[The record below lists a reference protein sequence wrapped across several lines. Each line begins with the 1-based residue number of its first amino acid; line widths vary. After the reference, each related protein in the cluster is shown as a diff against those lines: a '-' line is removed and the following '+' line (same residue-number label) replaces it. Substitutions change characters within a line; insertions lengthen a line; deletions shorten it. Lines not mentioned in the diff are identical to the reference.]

1 MNYCYCLLSLCLPT
15 YFNFYALYD
24 ICYLNFQ
31 VDLFT
36 EQLIHSLTP
45 SSLPI
50 PPKGR
55 EGRGGYGLRRSKV
68 GRGRMILRYEI
79 YFGLVIEEIIY
90 YTLIFQFQY
99 TLIVFY
105 FQICFCQLC

>member
-1 MNYCYCLLSLCLPT
+1 
-15 YFNFYALYD
+15 
-24 ICYLNFQ
+24 
-31 VDLFT
+31 
-36 EQLIHSLTP
+36 
-45 SSLPI
+45 
-50 PPKGR
+50 
-55 EGRGGYGLRRSKV
+55 
-68 GRGRMILRYEI
+68 MILRYEI

>member
-50 PPKGR
+50 PQ
-55 EGRGGYGLRRSKV
+55 RGGKG
-68 GRGRMILRYEI
+68 GEGM
-79 YFGLVIEEIIY
+79 GWEE
-90 YTLIFQFQY
+90 LKWGGEGWF
-99 TLIVFY
+99 
-105 FQICFCQLC
+105 

>member
-36 EQLIHSLTP
+36 EQLIHSLTHP
-45 SSLPI
+45 SCSLPI
-50 PPKGR
+50 PK
-55 EGRGGYGLRRSKV
+55 RGGKV
-68 GRGRMILRYEI
+68 GEGM
-79 YFGLVIEEIIY
+79 GWEE
-90 YTLIFQFQY
+90 LKWGGEGWF
-99 TLIVFY
+99 
-105 FQICFCQLC
+105 